1 MRRGGAVFGAIV
13 AQGTRAT
20 ALGVRI
26 SAGSIPPSRAWKLS
40 GGDTPLGSIEPG
52 GGRAGAGVDL
62 HTFCR
67 PVRSRRARVLK
78 GTTGCIRTEV
88 TRWAPPADVVL
99 TTIAVESTGA
109 SSALQTALEVIAWRV
124 SARRTREFCRP
135 LGPSR
140 TPVPTGT
147 RLDGLATVSCT
158 CNTCK
163 CLWAGKAVGTRYEAG
178 RVWIPSPGRA
188 RMLGRVDCP

>member
-1 MRRGGAVFGAIV
+1 M
-13 AQGTRAT
+13 
-20 ALGVRI
+20 
-26 SAGSIPPSRAWKLS
+26 
-40 GGDTPLGSIEPG
+40 
-52 GGRAGAGVDL
+52 
-62 HTFCR
+62 
-67 PVRSRRARVLK
+67 LK

-109 SSALQTALEVIAWRV
+109 SSALRTALEVIAWRV

-158 CNTCK
+158 CNTCE

-178 RVWIPSPGRA
+178 SVWIPSPGRA
-188 RMLGRVDCP
+188 RMLGRVDCPCGAVVPKCTHLCRCRHRNLWARHAGGAGAALRFKTKTCVRGIGAGWASQRRR